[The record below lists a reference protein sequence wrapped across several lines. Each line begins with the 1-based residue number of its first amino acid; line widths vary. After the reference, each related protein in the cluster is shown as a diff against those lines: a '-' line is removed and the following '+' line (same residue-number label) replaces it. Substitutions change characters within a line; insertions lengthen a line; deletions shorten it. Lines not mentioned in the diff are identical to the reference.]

1 MIDEGAPADLDEFRA
16 GDPYDL
22 DLPDGWSAQYRDR
35 TAVYENGRGDHRVR
49 IVEFS
54 KGLSLYWWVDVYV
67 GDEEWHRQ
75 EVGLG
80 DSYTDPEVA
89 VAAVES
95 YLEVV
100 ADSEADPAA
109 GADGERNAPSARDR
123 VGVGSGDSRL
133 PRPGGWRL
141 EDAVAAVEAD
151 ANDLDDRDGA
161 ENESDA
167 DGVGDELDADGAEA
181 VDDPA
186 TPERGERV
194 GADDE

>member
-141 EDAVAAVEAD
+141 EDAVPEREAVGEAGEEAAEVDDAEEGDAD
-151 ANDLDDRDGA
+151 ADEMDADRD
-161 ENESDA
+161 ESD
-167 DGVGDELDADGAEA
+167 GADGADA
-181 VDDPA
+181 GPDA
-186 TPERGERV
+186 R
-194 GADDE
+194 

>member
-1 MIDEGAPADLDEFRA
+1 MIDEGAPEDLAEFRP

-22 DLPDGWSAQYRDR
+22 ALPDGWSAQYRER

-80 DSYTDPEVA
+80 DSYTDPDDA

-95 YLEVV
+95 YLDVV
-100 ADSEADPAA
+100 TASDADPDP
-109 GADGERNAPSARDR
+109 GVEGERDAPTARTR
-123 VGVGSGDSRL
+123 GGSGDSRL

-141 EDAVAAVEAD
+141 EDAVPEGEDEAD
-151 ANDLDDRDGA
+151 DAGDVEDTPDTDDATGSDDG
-161 ENESDA
+161 
-167 DGVGDELDADGAEA
+167 
-181 VDDPA
+181 
-186 TPERGERV
+186 
-194 GADDE
+194 